1 MPFCATCCYQIS
13 GTFLATDTFSSRK
26 VPPCTSSSS
35 YHGVPGKRNATVHF
49 AATVPP
55 NSPDL
60 NPVDYSMWSILQD
73 KVYKTCITDLNVLKH
88 RIRTE
93 WAKLD
98 HAVIAAAVRQWR
110 QCLSA
115 CVKAGGGHFEH
126 CF

>member
-1 MPFCATCCYQIS
+1 VEFLHRETPQFIS
-13 GTFLATDTFSSRK
+13 PLLW
-26 VPPCTSSSS
+26 
-35 YHGVPGKRNATVHF
+35 
-49 AATVPP
+49 PP

-60 NPVDYSMWSILQD
+60 NPVDYSVWSILQE
-73 KVYKTCITDLNVLKH
+73 KVYKTGITDVDDLKH

-98 HAVIAAAVRQWR
+98 HAVIAAAVCQWR
-110 QCLSA
+110 RRPSA